1 MSGIPKA
8 KLTRPRKLSD
18 VPEWDFETDVA
29 VVGFGGAG
37 ACAAIEAADGGADVM
52 IFELASTSGGT
63 TALSS
68 ADIYMGGSGG
78 TAIQKACGFEDS
90 SEDMFNFLMM
100 AGGPLAD
107 EAKVRV

>member
-37 ACAAIEAADGGADVM
+37 PLEQLFDELANTSTGIQA
-52 IFELASTSGGT
+52 ELAS
-63 TALSS
+63 
-68 ADIYMGGSGG
+68 
-78 TAIQKACGFEDS
+78 
-90 SEDMFNFLMM
+90 
-100 AGGPLAD
+100 
-107 EAKVRV
+107 